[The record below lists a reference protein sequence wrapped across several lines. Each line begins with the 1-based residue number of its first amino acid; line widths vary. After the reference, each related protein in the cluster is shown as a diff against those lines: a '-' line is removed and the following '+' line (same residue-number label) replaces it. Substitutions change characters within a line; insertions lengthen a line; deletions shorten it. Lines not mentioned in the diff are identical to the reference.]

1 MKLRERIKSASFWT
15 GLIGA
20 VFLMLGAFG
29 VEIGDQTASTVINGV
44 CSALVVLGIV
54 SPPKAAERQDGVI
67 PTDATDACDDGDDRD
82 M

>member
-1 MKLRERIKSASFWT
+1 MKLRERIKSPSFWA
-15 GLIGA
+15 GIVGA

-29 VEIGDQTASTVINGV
+29 VEIGDRTASAAVNAV

-54 SPPKAAERQDGVI
+54 TPSANAGQAVDEER
-67 PTDATDACDDGDDRD
+67 TDENDDNTED